1 MYQCHVLD
9 PIVDAHENWC
19 LRSEFA
25 SLGIIIF
32 FLTEHTIVLVFIN
45 MQTQILK
52 MREEPDSFLDV
63 FIVLSLSSCD
73 EGKVAHD
80 LRPRKNASSVVT
92 SKEFPTTKE
101 LLPPQELVIIWRVVN
116 TGQYSVHADMLSLSM
131 AFIYNTICAINK

>member
-19 LRSEFA
+19 LQSEFA

-32 FLTEHTIVLVFIN
+32 FLTECTIVLGFIN

-52 MREEPDSFLDV
+52 MREEHDSSLEV

-73 EGKVAHD
+73 EGKVDHD
-80 LRPRKNASSVVT
+80 LRLRKNTSLVVT
-92 SKEFPTTKE
+92 SKEFPPTKE
-101 LLPPQELVIIWRVVN
+101 LLPPQALVIV
-116 TGQYSVHADMLSLSM
+116 
-131 AFIYNTICAINK
+131 